1 MLNCCIV
8 NPKVG
13 PLSSHNCNCALH
25 QASKV
30 CTHPSVASFA
40 AFFSCNKKFANCKRR
55 LNTAKTWQRGYES
68 VSVVTRYSFL
78 HYQANL
84 DEARSDDAV
93 HPGCLLRILGGPLH
107 GDSWTI
113 QAPSPCNRPPS
124 IFGSLSCK
132 RPWVLARD
140 NTLAELKICTLSKAP
155 PRVWPH
161 H

>member
-40 AFFSCNKKFANCKRR
+40 AFFSCNKKFVNCKRR
-55 LNTAKTWQRGYES
+55 LNPAKTWQRGYES
-68 VSVVTRYSFL
+68 VSVVVRYSFL

-84 DEARSDDAV
+84 DEAWSDDAV

-124 IFGSLSCK
+124 IFGTWAASAHGRLLGTIQYYLVCSSTYVEVPTAFSIK
-132 RPWVLARD
+132 
-140 NTLAELKICTLSKAP
+140 
-155 PRVWPH
+155 
-161 H
+161 